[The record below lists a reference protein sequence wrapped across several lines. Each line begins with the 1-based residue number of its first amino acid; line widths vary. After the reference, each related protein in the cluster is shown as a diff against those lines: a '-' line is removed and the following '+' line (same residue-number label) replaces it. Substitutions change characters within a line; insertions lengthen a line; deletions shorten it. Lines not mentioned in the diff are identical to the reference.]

1 MPKIHL
7 ETVSLHYETY
17 GTAGKTPAVL
27 LHGLGSQLT
36 GWPEAY
42 VHALAQDRMV
52 YAFDQRDGGLS
63 SKFGP
68 SIAPEHAT
76 DWDGA
81 REYALTQAV
90 PYTLFD
96 MADDIIDAMAA
107 LDADK
112 YHVIGHSMGGMIAQ
126 IIAARDAEHVASLT
140 SLASS
145 GGQADFSSIG
155 EAKEGMKPYLTSFPT
170 KEEAAEAVAAFS
182 AAFSTDADGIVEEE
196 ARLEIAKGFERNYSP
211 AGNLRQFWAV
221 MASGDRSEL
230 LSTIACPTLAVL
242 GRHDISIPLEI
253 GQRLVELVPNGRL
266 EIIENMSHTLSD
278 VLAPKLAA
286 LTLQNF
292 NRAELQDQR

>member
-1 MPKIHL
+1 MPKIDL
-7 ETVSLHYETY
+7 GTVALHYETY
-17 GTAGKTPAVL
+17 GTAGKTPAAL

-36 GWPEAY
+36 GWPETY

-68 SIAPEHAT
+68 SAVPEYAT

-81 REYALTQAV
+81 RDYARTHAV

-96 MADDIIDAMAA
+96 MADDIIDAMAS
-107 LDADK
+107 LKVDS
-112 YHVIGHSMGGMIAQ
+112 YHIVGHSMGGMIAQ
-126 IIAARDAEHVASLT
+126 IVAARDAEHVASLT

-145 GGQADFSSIG
+145 GGQADFSSLG
-155 EAKEGMKPYLTSFPT
+155 RAKEGMKPFLTSFPT
-170 KEEAAEAVAAFS
+170 KEEAAEAIAAYA
-182 AAFSTDADGIVEEE
+182 AAFSTELDGVAEEE
-196 ARLEIAKGFERNYSP
+196 IQAEIVKGFERNYSP
-211 AGNLRQFWAV
+211 AGSLRQFWAV

-253 GQRLVELVPNGRL
+253 GRRLVELAPNSRL
-266 EIIENMSHTLSD
+266 EIIEDMSHSLSD
-278 VLAPKLAA
+278 AFAPKLAT
-286 LTLQNF
+286 LTRQNF
-292 NRAELQDQR
+292 KRAELPGP

>member
-1 MPKIHL
+1 MPKI
-7 ETVSLHYETY
+7 EVAAATLHYEIY
-17 GTAGKTPAVL
+17 GIAGKTPAVL

-36 GWPEAY
+36 GWPETY
-42 VHALAQDRMV
+42 VRALAQDRMV

-68 SIAPEHAT
+68 SLAPEYAT

-81 REYALTQAV
+81 RDYALAHAV

-96 MADDIIDAMAA
+96 MADDIIDAMGSLNVSA
-107 LDADK
+107 

-126 IIAARDAEHVASLT
+126 IVAARDAKHVASLT

-155 EAKEGMKPYLTSFPT
+155 EAKKGMKPYLTSFT
-170 KEEAAEAVAAFS
+170 SKEEAANAIAAYAAAYSTELDGVAEEDIQAE
-182 AAFSTDADGIVEEE
+182 IVKEF
-196 ARLEIAKGFERNYSP
+196 KRNYCP
-211 AGNLRQFWAV
+211 AGNLRQFWAI
-221 MASGDRSEL
+221 MASGDRSDL

-253 GQRLVELVPNGRL
+253 GKRLVELVPNGHL
-266 EIIENMSHTLSD
+266 EIIENMSHSLSD
-278 VLAPKLAA
+278 ALAPELAT
-286 LTLQNF
+286 LTHQNF
-292 NRAELQDQR
+292 SRAEQPDS

>member
-1 MPKIHL
+1 MPEINL
-7 ETVSLHYETY
+7 EAVALHYETY
-17 GTAGKTPAVL
+17 GAAGKTPAVL
-27 LHGLGSQLT
+27 LHGLGGQLT
-36 GWPEAY
+36 GWPETY
-42 VHALAQDRMV
+42 VRALAQDRMV

-68 SIAPEHAT
+68 SIAPEYAT

-81 REYALTQAV
+81 REYAQTHAI

-96 MADDIIDAMAA
+96 MADDIIDAMES
-107 LDADK
+107 LSVSN
-112 YHVIGHSMGGMIAQ
+112 YHIIGHSMGGMIAQ

-155 EAKEGMKPYLTSFPT
+155 EAKKGMKPYLTSFPT
-170 KEEAAEAVAAFS
+170 KEEAAKAIAAFS
-182 AAFSTDADGIVEEE
+182 AAFTTE
-196 ARLEIAKGFERNYSP
+196 ANGAVDDEIWFARSFERNYSP

-230 LSTIACPTLAVL
+230 LSTISCPTLAVL
-242 GRHDISIPLEI
+242 GRQDISIPLEI
-253 GQRLVELVPNGRL
+253 GKRLVELVPDSRM

-278 VLAPKLAA
+278 ALAPKLAA

-292 NRAELQDQR
+292 NRAELQGRE